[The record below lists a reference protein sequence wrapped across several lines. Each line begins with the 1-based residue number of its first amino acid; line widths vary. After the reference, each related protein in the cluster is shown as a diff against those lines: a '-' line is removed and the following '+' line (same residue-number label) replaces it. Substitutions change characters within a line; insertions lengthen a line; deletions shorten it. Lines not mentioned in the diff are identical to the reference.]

1 MKDKKFRCLS
11 LLASLLLVFAAGFA
25 GVAFADDD
33 DDGDTGLGALD
44 DVALNPTLRP
54 FSLVEIVPAVRVDR
68 EVDHELTDEKAY
80 EVAFA
85 IAKYVATTDETVE
98 LGTIDNWILGGFEGD
113 PAEMTEEEIDAA
125 VAAAILGIPTNYLID
140 PDDPES
146 AMRKVNLFE
155 ICNKTFAKKALG
167 LSPVVEASEEGE
179 AIYIENGYIHAP
191 ALPCEIAVYSDDEK
205 DRIRV
210 EMLNP
215 EAIFTL
221 FFTDV
226 VFGDQMYDEDFA
238 AAVQELPGTVN
249 REIQSIIYAA
259 VEDKGTQ
266 SKISKSAGSLNQKI
280 NENAEQSKA
289 KTHDGPKAKGKPVS
303 RVRPLGP
310 KYESLLEVYKVV
322 AETEYQSPYVHF
334 AYSKTNGE
342 GELSFSNE
350 EAKAVAQTMIEV
362 LNEVFSGERTDLPLN
377 FPDWK
382 APRPAPLPVP
392 GNWLVEACSP
402 ENAIEAME
410 MGMYHATALPCAVTT
425 SVQDVLPDPDDGDE
439 IDELFVTYL
448 NPHFMFDA
456 MFSDADSGMS
466 EEDLY
471 QHAANLLADLQT
483 MMEAAIDDFDDAND
497 DFEVDDGLQVEFPML
512 REEEDD

>member
-1 MKDKKFRCLS
+1 MKGKKFRCLS

-113 PAEMTEEEIDAA
+113 PAEMTEEEIDEA
-125 VAAAILGIPTNYLID
+125 VAAAILGIPTNYPID

-266 SKISKSAGSLNQKI
+266 SKVSKSVGSLLRNV

-289 KTHDGPKAKGKPVS
+289 KTHDGSKTKGKRVT

-310 KYESLLEVYKVV
+310 KYTSLIDVAKVV
-322 AETEYQSPYVHF
+322 AETEYESPYVHVVYTKSD
-334 AYSKTNGE
+334 AT
-342 GELSFSNE
+342 GELSFTQD
-350 EAKAVAQTMIEV
+350 EAQAVAQGMITV
-362 LNEVFSGERTDLPLN
+362 LEGDKAGLDLN
-377 FPDWK
+377 FTWK
-382 APRPAPLPVP
+382 SPRPAPLPVP
-392 GNWLVEACSP
+392 GNFLVEACSP
-402 ENAIEAME
+402 ENAKAAMD
-410 MGMYHATALPCAVTT
+410 MGMYHATALPCAVSTRA
-425 SVQDVLPDPDDGDE
+425 QDYDGDG
-439 IDELFVTYL
+439 IVELFVTYL
-448 NPHFMFDA
+448 NPHFMFNA
-456 MFSDADSGMS
+456 MFSDAFSDLS
-466 EEDLY
+466 EEAREGLE
-471 QHAANLLADLQT
+471 QWAADLLADLQT
-483 MMEAAIDDFDDAND
+483 MMGAAIEDFDEA
-497 DFEVDDGLQVEFPML
+497 QVEFEVTGPDPVWFDML
-512 REEEDD
+512 PNIDLDDILGDDE